1 VADPDL
7 ETHDR
12 SGDGMTPGH
21 AIDIDG
27 VRWTRTP
34 VGFEVLS
41 DDDLRLNKHIA
52 AGRATIV
59 KTGEHRTVYRV
70 ELARE
75 TVYWKECRLYGPRA
89 WWRDFL
95 RGPKAKLE
103 FDRARALAARGIAT
117 VEPLA
122 WGRMGGFWP
131 PASFL
136 ITRALGDTAPLD
148 DYLLLHPLPAPAVR
162 RRLTEALAAFVAKL
176 HDAGVTHPDLHPG
189 NLLVRATGGHPEFFL
204 IDVHDIQ
211 LSSSLGGAARRSNLA
226 VLNRWFQIRATRTDR
241 LRFWRAYG
249 GPGTSSDDGDEIE
262 RDTER
267 SVADLW
273 ASREERCLRASRH
286 FQKVSGSG
294 VSGFAVRELAPATL
308 DRFLSNPD
316 EPFDWPGVALL
327 KDSRS
332 ATVCMLSVE
341 TSDGPRPMVYKRF
354 KVTEVTDPFANLV
367 RDSGALRSWK
377 AGHAFI
383 DRGLPT
389 PRPVM
394 VLHRRRFGLPTVG
407 YLLCEQITDARH
419 LDVAIRSASR
429 SEKWWLGET
438 LARWVRVMH
447 ERGVSNRDLKA
458 ANILVTAAGEYQ
470 FIDLVGVRVR
480 RNVKRRIRVRD
491 LARLNA
497 SFVASPEVTRTD
509 RLRFLRIYL
518 LWGRRGSAG
527 WKDWWRQVARET
539 SNKVRKNT
547 LRNRPLG

>member
-1 VADPDL
+1 
-7 ETHDR
+7 
-12 SGDGMTPGH
+12 MTPGH
-21 AIDIDG
+21 VVAIDG

-34 VGFEVLS
+34 AGFEVLS
-41 DDDLRLNKHIA
+41 DDDLRLDKHIA
-52 AGRATIV
+52 AGRAAIV

-70 ELARE
+70 ELSRE

-89 WWRDFL
+89 WWRDFF

-103 FDRARALAARGIAT
+103 FDRARTLTARGIAT

-122 WGRMGGFWP
+122 WGRMAGFWP

-136 ITRALGDTAPLD
+136 ITRALADTTPLD
-148 DYLLLHPLPAPAVR
+148 DYLLLHPPLTAAER
-162 RRLTEALAAFVAKL
+162 RRLTESLAAFVARL

-189 NLLVRATGGHPEFFL
+189 NLLVRESGGQPEFFL

-211 LSSSLGGAARRSNLA
+211 LSLPLGRAARHANLA

-267 SVADLW
+267 SIADLW
-273 ASREERCLRASRH
+273 ASREQRCLRTSRH
-286 FQKVSGSG
+286 FQKVSGHE
-294 VSGFAVRELAPATL
+294 VSGFAVRELAPATF
-308 DRFLSNPD
+308 DRLVSDPD
-316 EPFDWPGVALL
+316 EPFGRPGVALL

-332 ATVCMLSVE
+332 ATVCLLSVE
-341 TSDGPRPMVYKRF
+341 TSEGPRPMVYKRF
-354 KVTEVTDPFANLV
+354 RITEMIDPVANLV
-367 RDSGALRSWK
+367 RSSGALRSWK

-394 VLHRRRFGLPTVG
+394 VLHRRRFGFPTVG
-407 YLLCEQITDARH
+407 YLLCEQVVDARH
-419 LDVAIRSASR
+419 LNEAIRSAR
-429 SEKWWLGET
+429 RCEKRRLAET

-447 ERGVSNRDLKA
+447 ERGIANRDLKA
-458 ANILVTAAGEYQ
+458 ANILVTPAGECE
-470 FIDLVGVRVR
+470 FIDLVGVRTSKS
-480 RNVKRRIRVRD
+480 VKRRLRVRD

-497 SFVASPEVTRTD
+497 SFVSSPEVTRTD

-527 WKDWWRQVARET
+527 WKDWWRQVAQET
-539 SNKVRKNT
+539 GNKVRKNS
-547 LRNRPLG
+547 LRNRPLA